1 MIAFPD
7 LIIFDFDGVIAD
19 SETLS
24 NELLADFMTREGV
37 PTTVEDSMRL
47 FMGRR
52 WSDNLE
58 RFAVHLGRPLDA
70 DFDERFKSY
79 ARPRMRSEVQP
90 VDGAER
96 FMTQFA
102 HVPQCIASSSSHDWL
117 NHTTER
123 FALADRFQGRM
134 FSGTEVANGKPAP
147 DLFLLAADRMGIA
160 PERALVIEDSPAG
173 IEGARAAGMTAIG
186 LTAGSHARAGHDARL
201 LAAGAD
207 HVFANYE
214 SLAAQLLTR

>member
-1 MIAFPD
+1 MIGIPE

-24 NELLADFMTREGV
+24 NELLAAFMTREGV

-58 RFAVHLGRPLDA
+58 RIAAHLGRPLEP
-70 DFDERFKSY
+70 DFDDRFKAFS
-79 ARPRMRSEVQP
+79 RPRMRSEVQP
-90 VDGAER
+90 VQGATR
-96 FMTQFA
+96 FMSMFA

-117 NHTTER
+117 NHTTGR
-123 FALADRFQGRM
+123 FGIADRFQKRM

-147 DLFLLAADRMGIA
+147 DLFLLAAARMGVE
-160 PERALVIEDSPAG
+160 PSRALVIEDSPAG

-186 LTAGSHARAGHDARL
+186 LTAGSHVRAGHDARL
-201 LAAGAD
+201 LTAGAH
-207 HVFANYE
+207 HVFADYE
-214 SLAAQLLTR
+214 SLAARLQRP